1 MESNTANTLERLF
14 SLEGRVGI
22 VTGASSGIGEGIAK
36 VLADVGAK
44 VYDLS
49 RSGKGSIEHD
59 NIVRIPVDITDSK
72 NVKKVVSEI
81 GEKEGLDFLI
91 NNAGTTKR
99 WRAEDVSEEYW
110 DEIHRLNLDAVF
122 CMSQYAYP
130 YLKRSRYIGRIVNI
144 SSMAAHLG
152 FEEVVPYC
160 STKAGVTGI
169 TRGLAIEWVNDNI
182 LVNSVA
188 PGWIPSK
195 MSIKVMDDDRK
206 AKILGR
212 MPLHKFGEPE
222 DIGTMVLYL
231 ISKAGKYITGQDFAV
246 DGGALSYGY

>member
-1 MESNTANTLERLF
+1 MQSNTANTLERLF

-22 VTGASSGIGEGIAK
+22 ITGASSGIGEGIAK
-36 VLADVGAK
+36 ILANAGAK

-49 RSGKGSIEHD
+49 RSGKGSIEHE
-59 NIVRIPVDITDSK
+59 NIVRVPVDITDREK
-72 NVKKVVSEI
+72 VKKVVAEI

-91 NNAGTTKR
+91 NNAGISER
-99 WRAEDVSEEYW
+99 WRAEDVSKEYW
-110 DEIHRLNLDAVF
+110 DKIHHLNLDAVF
-122 CMSQYAYP
+122 YMSQYAYP
-130 YLKRSRYIGRIVNI
+130 YLKKSTYIGRIVNI

-169 TRGLAIEWVNDNI
+169 TRGLAVEWVNDNI

-195 MSIKVMDDDRK
+195 LSIKIMDDNRK
-206 AKILGR
+206 AKILAR
-212 MPLHKFGEPE
+212 MPVHKFGEPE

-231 ISKAGKYITGQDFAV
+231 VSNAGKYITGQDFAV
-246 DGGALSYGY
+246 DGGALSYGF